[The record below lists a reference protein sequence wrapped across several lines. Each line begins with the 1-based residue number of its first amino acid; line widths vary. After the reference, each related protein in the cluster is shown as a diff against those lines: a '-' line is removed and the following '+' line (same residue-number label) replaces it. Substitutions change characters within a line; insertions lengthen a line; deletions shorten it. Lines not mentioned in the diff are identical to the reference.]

1 MAETVTVIISQAYRL
16 AQESG
21 AFGKKPPIIGSESHV
36 VSTIK
41 CDGVPRAAEQF
52 KMAEVSEVLCW
63 IFNDFV
69 GSDPHLVIFKMQ
81 NCSLKVLVNSNFGV
95 WVQ

>member
-41 CDGVPRAAEQF
+41 CDGVPRAAE
-52 KMAEVSEVLCW
+52 
-63 IFNDFV
+63 
-69 GSDPHLVIFKMQ
+69 
-81 NCSLKVLVNSNFGV
+81 
-95 WVQ
+95 